1 MGHCP
6 YYQAIPER
14 CALHER
20 LRTDRRLAALV
31 RQIFP
36 LGSRP
41 FDLDEG
47 ETCREDIEETLTR
60 LAAEEPELFK
70 SRADVEA
77 TLSELRGEL
86 ERAEA
91 ASPGLVGR
99 TAFLNKSQYEIE
111 ERLTRALEDRGVLDG
126 AGHVK
131 TLLTGAEEF
140 APGMNLDLFVVPAPL
155 VREGAALLRD
165 LDLAAIIDPSEDAY
179 DWLEEDYPPWRE
191 LYLQASAQGE
201 AILIY

>member
-14 CALHER
+14 GALYER

-31 RQIFP
+31 HQIFP

-47 ETCREDIEETLTR
+47 ETYREDLEETLSYLT
-60 LAAEEPELFK
+60 AEEPELFR

-77 TLSELRGEL
+77 ALSELRSEL

-91 ASPGLVGR
+91 GSPGLVGR
-99 TAFLNKSQYEIE
+99 TAFLNQSQYEIE
-111 ERLTRALEDRGVLDG
+111 ERLTRALEDRGVVDA
-126 AGHVK
+126 AGRAK
-131 TLLTGAEEF
+131 TLLRGPEEF
-140 APGMNLDLFVVPAPL
+140 APGMDLGLFVVPAPL
-155 VREGAALLRD
+155 VREGAAMLRD
-165 LDLAAIIDPSEDAY
+165 LDLAAIIDPGEDAY

-191 LYLQASAQGE
+191 LYLQASALGE
-201 AILIY
+201 AILVY